1 MHQQFIDTHI
11 ISAQGQVISQNTNTI
26 IFDDSFDQVA
36 QIEASLQAF
45 NQEITGAKALLL
57 ADLSEDIEVHQQV
70 GKVVADYA
78 PELVI
83 FHGKVIQQAL
93 VHNPKAYYFPDKFSL
108 HNWLADRKF
117 QNTHVLI
124 LGGKALKIETVL
136 QFI

>member
-1 MHQQFIDTHI
+1 MQQQFIDTRI
-11 ISAQGQVISQNTNTI
+11 ISTQGRVLDQNSNTI
-26 IFDDSFDQVA
+26 IFDDSFDQIP
-36 QIEASLQAF
+36 QLEASLSAF
-45 NQEITGAKALLL
+45 AQEVTSAKALLL
-57 ADLSEDIEVHQQV
+57 ADLNDDAETHQQA
-70 GKVVADYA
+70 GKIVANYA

-93 VHNPKAYYFPDKFSL
+93 AHNPKAYYFPDKFSL
-108 HNWLADRKF
+108 HNWLADRQF

>member
-11 ISAQGQVISQNTNTI
+11 ISTQGQVIAQNTNTI
-26 IFDDSFDQVA
+26 IFDGSFTQVA
-36 QIEASLQAF
+36 QVEASLQAF
-45 NQEITGAKALLL
+45 NQEVTGAKALLL
-57 ADLSEDIEVHQQV
+57 ADLDDRAETHQQV
-70 GKVVADYA
+70 GKIVAESA

-83 FHGKVIQQAL
+83 FHGKTIQQAL

-108 HNWLADRKF
+108 HNWLVDRKF
-117 QNTHVLI
+117 QNTHVLV

>member
-11 ISAQGQVISQNTNTI
+11 ISSKGQVIAQNTNTI
-26 IFDDSFDQVA
+26 IFDDSFTQAAQV
-36 QIEASLQAF
+36 EASLQAF
-45 NQEITGAKALLL
+45 AQEVTTPKALLL
-57 ADLSEDIEVHQQV
+57 ADLDDSAEVHQQV
-70 GKVVADYA
+70 GKVVAAHA
-78 PELVI
+78 PTLVI

-93 VHNPKAYYFPDKFSL
+93 AHNPKAYYFPDKFSL